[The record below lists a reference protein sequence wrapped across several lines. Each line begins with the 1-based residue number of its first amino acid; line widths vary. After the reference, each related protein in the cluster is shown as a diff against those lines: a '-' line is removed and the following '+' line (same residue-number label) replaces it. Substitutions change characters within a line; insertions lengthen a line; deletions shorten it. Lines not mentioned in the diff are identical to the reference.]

1 MSTAAP
7 AATSSR
13 RSVGAVVGTWGIPA
27 LVVLLFV
34 AFSLLRPDTFPT
46 FANVRSIM
54 ANQSIPA
61 LLALGATIPIVTGR
75 FDVSIGYGFGLAHVL
90 CLWLIVQQGV
100 PWPVA
105 VGATLVLGLV
115 VGLVNGFLV
124 ELAQIDSFIATL
136 GTGSVL
142 FAVSGAITGGGRI
155 VPGTEGLPGA
165 FTDLVNSELLG
176 LPVAFW
182 YVVVLVVVLYV
193 VLEHLPLGRWL
204 YVVGANPRAA
214 ELVAIPKRRVVVYA
228 FVGSGVVTAAAGV
241 LLASQ
246 QRIGNPSVGL
256 DYLLPAFV
264 GALLG
269 STTIRP
275 GRANALGTLVAV
287 TVLAVGLSGIQQLG
301 AEFWAT
307 PLFNGL
313 TLLAA
318 VGLAGYAAR
327 RRARSGSSVGAGSRA
342 TGGPSTPGAAGPG
355 PSPDGAPPTGP
366 ATGAQRTAPPLTP
379 ARGDVAA
386 GPSKES

>member
-1 MSTAAP
+1 MSAP
-7 AATSSR
+7 GRTEQRVADSPPPAR
-13 RSVGAVVGTWGIPA
+13 KKPKRSGGVGHLIGTWGIPA
-27 LVVLLFV
+27 LVVILFV
-34 AFSLLRPDTFPT
+34 AFSILRPDTFPT
-46 FANVRSIM
+46 GANVRSIM

-61 LLALGATIPIVTGR
+61 LLALGATVPIVTGR

-90 CLWLIVQQGV
+90 CLYLIVNQGV
-100 PWPVA
+100 AWPIAALLTV
-105 VGATLVLGLV
+105 LLGLV

-142 FAVSGAITGGGRI
+142 FAVSGALTGGGRI
-155 VPGTEGLPGA
+155 VPGADGLPAA
-165 FTDLVNSELLG
+165 FTNLVNSQFLT

-182 YVVVLVVVLYV
+182 YVLALVAVLYV
-193 VLEHLPLGRWL
+193 VLQHLPLGRWL
-204 YVVGANPRAA
+204 YVVGANARAA
-214 ELVAIPKRRVVVYA
+214 ELVAIPKRRVVIYA
-228 FVGSGVVTAAAGV
+228 FLASGVITAAAGV

-275 GRANALGTLVAV
+275 GRANAVGTLVAV

-301 AEFWAT
+301 ADFWAT

-313 TLLAA
+313 TLLVA

-327 RRARSGSSVGAGSRA
+327 RRANAGAAVGAAARSGA
-342 TGGPSTPGAAGPG
+342 TADTE
-355 PSPDGAPPTGP
+355 P
-366 ATGAQRTAPPLTP
+366 AKT
-379 ARGDVAA
+379 D
-386 GPSKES
+386 

>member
-1 MSTAAP
+1 MSENR
-7 AATSSR
+7 SR
-13 RSVGAVVGTWGIPA
+13 AGGQLIGVWGIPA
-27 LVVLLFV
+27 LLVLLFV
-34 AFSLLRPDTFPT
+34 GFSILRPDTFPT
-46 FANVRSIM
+46 GANVRSIM

-90 CLWLIVQQGV
+90 CLWLIINHGV
-100 PWPVA
+100 AWPLA
-105 VGATLVLGLV
+105 ALATLALGLS
-115 VGLVNGFLV
+115 VGLINGLLV
-124 ELAQIDSFIATL
+124 EFAQIDSFIATL

-142 FAVSGAITGGGRI
+142 FAISGALTGGGRI
-155 VPGTEGLPGA
+155 VPGAEGLAAG
-165 FTDLVNSELLG
+165 FTDLVNSQVLG
-176 LPVAFW
+176 LPITFW
-182 YVVVLVVVLYV
+182 YVLILVAVLYV

-214 ELVAIPKRRVVVYA
+214 ELVAIPKRRVVIYA
-228 FVGSGVVTAAAGV
+228 FVGSGAVTAISGV

-287 TVLAVGLSGIQQLG
+287 AVLAVGLSGIQQLG
-301 AEFWAT
+301 ADFWAT

-318 VGLAGYAAR
+318 VGLAGYASR
-327 RRARSGSSVGAGSRA
+327 RRALAGATVGAASRSSERDTGSEA
-342 TGGPSTPGAAGPG
+342 TTAEAVDP
-355 PSPDGAPPTGP
+355 PDHPTG
-366 ATGAQRTAPPLTP
+366 TST
-379 ARGDVAA
+379 
-386 GPSKES
+386 

>member
-1 MSTAAP
+1 MSTDTRVSTRPSAGQLIG
-7 AATSSR
+7 
-13 RSVGAVVGTWGIPA
+13 VWGIPV
-27 LVVLLFV
+27 LVVVLF
-34 AFSLLRPDTFPT
+34 ALFSLLRPETFPT
-46 FANVRSIM
+46 WTNIRSIM

-75 FDVSIGYGFGLAHVL
+75 FDVSIGYSFGLAHVL
-90 CLWLIVQQGV
+90 CLWLIVQHGV
-100 PWPVA
+100 AWPAA
-105 VGATLVLGLV
+105 VLATMALGLV

-142 FAVSGAITGGGRI
+142 FAISGAITGGGRI
-155 VPGTEGLPGA
+155 VPGAEGLPAA
-165 FTDLVNSELLG
+165 FTDLVNSSVLG
-176 LPVAFW
+176 LPVTFW
-182 YVVVLVVVLYV
+182 YVMVLVLILYV
-193 VLEHLPLGRWL
+193 VLEYLPLGRWL

-214 ELVAIPKRRVVVYA
+214 ELVAIPKRRVVIYA
-228 FVGSGVVTAAAGV
+228 FLGSGFVTALAGV

-301 AEFWAT
+301 ADFWAT

-313 TLLAA
+313 TLLVA

-327 RRARSGSSVGAGSRA
+327 RRAAAGSTVGAASRA
-342 TGGPSTPGAAGPG
+342 SASVTPTDPHSD
-355 PSPDGAPPTGP
+355 PPKTDGDNTVDPP
-366 ATGAQRTAPPLTP
+366 
-379 ARGDVAA
+379 
-386 GPSKES
+386 KENS